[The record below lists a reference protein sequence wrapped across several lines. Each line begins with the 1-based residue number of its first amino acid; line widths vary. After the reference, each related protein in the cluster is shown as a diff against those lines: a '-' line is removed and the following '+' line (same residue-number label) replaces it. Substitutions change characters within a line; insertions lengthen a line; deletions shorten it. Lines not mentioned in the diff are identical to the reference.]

1 MNSRTEDEPKL
12 TVYLNIAQILVSVA
26 IIVLV
31 LVQAKEAGLG
41 SVFGSDSS
49 VYRTR
54 RGVERTLFN
63 LTIGF
68 SVLFLV
74 ISLLSVLIK

>member
-1 MNSRTEDEPKL
+1 M

-31 LVQAKEAGLG
+31 LVQSKGAGMG
-41 SVFGSDSS
+41 SVFGGDSS

-68 SVLFLV
+68 CALFLV

>member
-1 MNSRTEDEPKL
+1 L